1 MGCSAGDVVGIVF
14 GVLAPLAGLFTW
26 LSLTRSY
33 RQFKR
38 SIVLEV
44 VRQIRVTDI
53 AVASQQDDARGKVPS
68 LNIMKICDN
77 GVRDDA
83 HLQIG

>member
-1 MGCSAGDVVGIVF
+1 MLGIVF
-14 GVLAPLAGLFTW
+14 GVLAPLAGLITW
-26 LSLTRSY
+26 LSITRSY

-53 AVASQQDDARGKVPS
+53 AGATTQPGNARGRPLDRLKWYS
-68 LNIMKICDN
+68 IFSI
-77 GVRDDA
+77 
-83 HLQIG
+83 